1 MESAPGKLLL
11 LTSYLCYLNEDLSL
25 LNRHHFVAF
34 FASY

>member
-25 LNRHHFVAF
+25 LNRRHLIL
-34 FASY
+34 